1 MSLKFCRNSRCIYY
15 YMRAIKLKTLFMLL
29 KIDFISSRQPITAKF
44 EKLREIATAIIR
56 VQNFNNPDL
65 FSESLDKIYSVC
77 LLNVSV
83 CLLNV

>member
-1 MSLKFCRNSRCIYY
+1 
-15 YMRAIKLKTLFMLL
+15 MRAIKLKYLFMLL

>member
-1 MSLKFCRNSRCIYY
+1 MNKQMSLKFCRNSRCIHY
-15 YMRAIKLKTLFMLL
+15 YMRAIKLKFLFMLL

-65 FSESLDKIYSVC
+65 FS
-77 LLNVSV
+77 
-83 CLLNV
+83 